1 MDHCFVSIP
10 IAKFNT
16 HSLSFYLSLEINFF
30 TSKLK
35 NSTKKKNS
43 VIQRMATYWLSKIKF
58 IALDSIV
65 LRYLH
70 WQTVLIHKE

>member
-10 IAKFNT
+10 IAKFNS

-35 NSTKKKNS
+35 NSTKKKEFCD
-43 VIQRMATYWLSKIKF
+43 SKNGHILAKQ
-58 IALDSIV
+58 D
-65 LRYLH
+65 
-70 WQTVLIHKE
+70 